1 MTLEACHHAQVL
13 FGAFT
18 SSYGSGNYLTNAT
31 YTVAGDL
38 TTATKDGE
46 IVSFDIANGRI
57 EANVTIVQTG
67 STAVT
72 CSAGNGFIETSPLTK
87 TDPDAAYP
95 TWTATFTKY
104 LTHDSA
110 ASS

>member
-1 MTLEACHHAQVL
+1 MNLEACHHAQVL
-13 FGAFT
+13 FNAFT
-18 SSYGSGNYLTNAT
+18 SNYGTGNYLTAAN

-38 TTATKDGE
+38 TTATKDGD

-67 STAVT
+67 STTPT
-72 CSAGNGFIETSPLTK
+72 CSAVSGWYETAPLTK
-87 TDPDAAYP
+87 TEPDAAYP

-104 LTHDSA
+104 LTHDT
-110 ASS
+110 AST